1 MDRRRQFRFSANQA
15 VSIVVLGD
23 NEARYP
29 ATVKDFAGRGLGVA
43 TAVRLLAGAAVAVEG
58 GDCLLLG
65 EVVYSR
71 EDGNAFV
78 TGLKLELGL
87 TGLAELQRLFGE
99 PDREPAF
106 SG

>member
-1 MDRRRQFRFSANQA
+1 MDRRRQLRLSANQA

-23 NEARYP
+23 NEARYS

-43 TAVRLLAGAAVAVEG
+43 TPVRLLVGAAVAVEC

-65 EVVYSR
+65 EVVHTR
-71 EDGNAFV
+71 EAGNTFI

-87 TGLAELQRLFGE
+87 TGLVELQRLFAE

-106 SG
+106 SA